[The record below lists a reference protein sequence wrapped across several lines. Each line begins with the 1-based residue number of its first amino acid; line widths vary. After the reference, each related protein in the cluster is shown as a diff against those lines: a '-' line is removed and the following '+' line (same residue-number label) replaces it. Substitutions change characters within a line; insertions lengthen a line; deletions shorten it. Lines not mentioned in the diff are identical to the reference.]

1 MGIIKDNKQYNPN
14 TVNLVFSLIV
24 SLIFTVIVV
33 LSTSHITTKLIDQ
46 SRKEFDEYCEDM
58 SSGYAQS
65 VTLKIESYFSVLDTY
80 IKTGYA
86 NNHSDKEIQQYI
98 NKTKHINHPDFMNVS
113 FVNTEGVGFRQ
124 NMTLSDVTDREY
136 FHKIVDE
143 KFDYFVSS
151 PIRSHMNDEPVIILA
166 SAVKKEDG
174 SLRGFYSASIKLTT
188 LNKAVESF
196 LFDKD
201 EWIFILGEHGKFICH
216 PDPDMILK
224 TYSPEIHDSNL
235 LSSRE
240 ITKIG
245 KGHYKTISTRGTPV
259 TIFLQK
265 VPPTNWTLGL
275 SVPDTFFYAFKQKE
289 NRYRFLIVILGI
301 ATMLILTF
309 LEFYVISLLHRH
321 QHIETIYDS
330 LTTLW
335 TRKHF
340 EIEAAKL
347 LKHNPNNKFMFLECD
362 IRQFRYT
369 YQNYGEDASD
379 AMIFYF
385 SRRLNKLA
393 MKYNAIIG
401 RGFADHF
408 YILLKIPSVRKA
420 MAIFKHELT
429 ELNLKTKDYEIPF
442 MSKYGISFLMPE
454 NSDRAD
460 TIQQLIGQASF
471 AKTTIQENLL
481 TQYAIYNSKL
491 LNRIREEKFIESHM
505 EDALKNG
512 EFYVMYQP
520 KISLADEKIVGA
532 EALVRWQS
540 PKLGKLMPDTFIPLF
555 ERNGF
560 ITKLDFYVYEQVFK
574 FLENQ
579 IHNNQPIVPISVNM
593 SRNHS
598 KPEKFMHDF
607 LEIFKRYSIP
617 SNLIQVEIIE
627 RSVMDDKTLK
637 EITEKLH
644 KEGFTVAMD
653 DFGSGESSLNML
665 TKIPIDVLKFD
676 RSFLTASTKE
686 NGEMDK
692 QSAEFIQILIEM
704 SKVLNK
710 STIFEGVETA
720 VQRDFLR
727 SINCDEAQGYFYSK
741 PLTADDFVEFIKVH
755 K

>member
-1 MGIIKDNKQYNPN
+1 MRIIKDNKQYNPN
-14 TVNLVFSLIV
+14 SVNLIFSLIV
-24 SLIFTVIVV
+24 SLIFTLIV
-33 LSTSHITTKLIDQ
+33 LLASSRITTKLVNQ
-46 SRKEFDEYCEDM
+46 SRAEFDDYCEDM

-65 VTLKIESYFSVLDTY
+65 VTLKIESYFSVLDTF

-86 NNHSDKEIQQYI
+86 LNHTDSEVQRNL
-98 NKTKHINHPDFMNVS
+98 NKSKVLNHPDFMNVS
-113 FVNTEGVGFRQ
+113 FVNPEGIGFRQ

-143 KFDYFVSS
+143 KRDFFVSS
-151 PIRSHMNDEPVIILA
+151 PFRSHMNDEPVIILA
-166 SAVKKEDG
+166 TAVKREDG

-188 LNKAVESF
+188 LNKTVENF
-196 LFDKD
+196 LFDKN

-224 TYSPEIHDSNL
+224 TYSPEIYDSNL
-235 LSSRE
+235 LSSQE

-245 KGHYKTISTRGTPV
+245 QGHYKTISTRGSPV
-259 TIFLQK
+259 TIFLQRI
-265 VPPTNWTLGL
+265 PPTNWTLGL

-289 NRYRFLIVILGI
+289 NRYRVIIILVGL

-309 LEFYVISLLHRH
+309 LEFYVISLLHRN

-408 YILLKIPSVRKA
+408 YILLKIPSVRNA

-520 KISLADEKIVGA
+520 KISLADDKIVGA

-540 PKLGKLMPDTFIPLF
+540 PKLGKLMPDNFIPLF

-710 STIFEGVETA
+710 STIFEGVETE

-741 PLTADDFVEFIKVH
+741 PLTAEDFVEFIRVH